1 MHSLCWA
8 TSNFRCKISFASR
21 FANRSGQHCISHV
34 RQAFGGFRPL
44 GLASFSGFWRQ
55 WVVVRASAFW
65 CVPSSWPRSA
75 GGGGCFYTGR
85 FGRRR
90 RVEEPNRSGVYDCFR
105 SMKAQNHAKQT
116 LQCLNPRQNQRT
128 TLQMTSV
135 KLKSMAALVA
145 RKAKHAI
152 ITTSSIIII
161 TIMAIVTV
169 FSLVVI
175 TVIITFDI
183 IVTTTVRPH
192 G

>member
-8 TSNFRCKISFASR
+8 TSNFGCKISFASR
-21 FANRSGQHCISHV
+21 SQTEADSIAFRMFGKPLEAFGPWAWRPFRVSGASGLLYGLPRSG
-34 RQAFGGFRPL
+34 AFPLLGQGRP
-44 GLASFSGFWRQ
+44 
-55 WVVVRASAFW
+55 
-65 CVPSSWPRSA
+65 
-75 GGGGCFYTGR
+75 GGGCFYTGR

-90 RVEEPNRSGVYDCFR
+90 RVEELNRSGVYDCFR

-161 TIMAIVTV
+161 TTMHR
-169 FSLVVI
+169 FQSRRHHSHHH
-175 TVIITFDI
+175 F
-183 IVTTTVRPH
+183 
-192 G
+192 

>member
-1 MHSLCWA
+1 
-8 TSNFRCKISFASR
+8 
-21 FANRSGQHCISHV
+21 
-34 RQAFGGFRPL
+34 
-44 GLASFSGFWRQ
+44 
-55 WVVVRASAFW
+55 
-65 CVPSSWPRSA
+65 
-75 GGGGCFYTGR
+75 
-85 FGRRR
+85 
-90 RVEEPNRSGVYDCFR
+90 
-105 SMKAQNHAKQT
+105 MKAQNHAKQT

-128 TLQMTSV
+128 TLQMTSE

-152 ITTSSIIII
+152 ITTSSIIIII